1 MDTSDIG
8 TSRSGRGRRGAATP
22 VQAQAAAVVVLG
34 PHDSLV
40 GTLKVDGD
48 VQIDGRLEGE
58 VAASGEV
65 SVRSTGT
72 ARAKIEARDIVIGG
86 NVEGSVV
93 AQDLVSIGETAVIS
107 GDVHASRLRVD
118 EGASV
123 NATIAMT
130 VSGDAPPARRTD
142 GRHSHE
148 SDDQSVD
155 VTGSPTGA
163 GGDASAYAE
172 VNAGSDPE
180 NGDATP
186 ETSAVLSGSDSDEG

>member
-8 TSRSGRGRRGAATP
+8 TSRSGRGRRVAATS

-48 VQIDGRLEGE
+48 VRIDGSLEGE

-65 SVRSTGT
+65 TVGSTGS
-72 ARAKIEARDIVIGG
+72 ARAKVEARDIVIGG

-93 AQDLVSIGETAVIS
+93 ARDLVSIGETAVVS
-107 GDVHASRLRVD
+107 GDVQTSRLRVD

-123 NATIAMT
+123 NATIAMNAT
-130 VSGDAPPARRTD
+130 GDAPPARRTD
-142 GRHSHE
+142 DRHSHE

-155 VTGSPTGA
+155 VTGSAAGA
-163 GGDASAYAE
+163 GSDASAYAE

-180 NGDATP
+180 NADGTP
-186 ETSAVLSGSDSDEG
+186 EISAVLSGSDQDEG